1 MKKLGTLKLRNASVL
16 SEREMK
22 QVLGGSGFAGSG
34 TEEREWD
41 CLCFQPQSGALG
53 EDNTPLPPDKKITV
67 KSNDPQKV
75 YGLAQMACPKYDRI
89 ICN

>member
-41 CLCFQPQSGALG
+41 CLCFQHQSGVLG
-53 EDNTPLPPDKKITV
+53 KDNTPLPPDKKVTV
-67 KSNDPQKV
+67 KSNDVKEAV
-75 YGLAQMACPKYDRI
+75 RIALAACPGYDKVNCI
-89 ICN
+89 